1 MNSNHINLKGLDR
14 IELESYVQSWGEP
27 KYRAK
32 QLMSWI
38 YQKGISDFES
48 MTNLPKPFRHTL
60 SSQAKISR
68 TEIVTSSISTDDK
81 SIKYLFRLSDGK
93 QIESVLM
100 FDQQR
105 ITACL
110 SSQFGCAMG
119 CQFCATGKMGF
130 FKNLTT
136 AEILDQFMGI
146 QQELGREKSITNV
159 VFMGM
164 GEPFANYKPTI
175 KAIRLLCN
183 PETIGMAERRITVST
198 VGLAPQIRRFAN
210 EGLKCKLALSLN
222 ATTNA
227 ARSQLMPIN
236 FQFPI
241 DEILSATKHWA
252 KTTGELATLEY
263 VLIRG
268 INDRTKDAERLCQLM
283 ANLPCKL
290 NIIPFN
296 EIEDSNFQRPDAN
309 AIENF
314 QKIITQNHYVAPIR
328 FSKGNDITAA
338 CGQLR
343 TIYHQAGKTMTGMI

>member
-1 MNSNHINLKGLDR
+1 
-14 IELESYVQSWGEP
+14 
-27 KYRAK
+27 
-32 QLMSWI
+32 MSWI
-38 YQKGISDFES
+38 YQKGVSDFES
-48 MTNLPKPFRHTL
+48 MTNLPKSFRHTL
-60 SSQAKISR
+60 SSQSTISR
-68 TEIVTSSISTDDK
+68 TEIVTSSVSTDDK

-93 QIESVLM
+93 QVESVLM

-146 QQELGREKSITNV
+146 EQELGREKSITNV

-227 ARSQLMPIN
+227 DRSQLMPIN

>member
-48 MTNLPKPFRHTL
+48 MTNLPKSFRHTL
-60 SSQAKISR
+60 SSQATITR
-68 TEIVTSSISTDDK
+68 TEIVTSSVSTDDK

-93 QIESVLM
+93 QVESVLM

-146 QQELGREKSITNV
+146 EQELGREKSITNV

-183 PETIGMAERRITVST
+183 PETIGMAERRITVAT

-328 FSKGNDITAA
+328 FSKGNDFFNVIS
-338 CGQLR
+338 
-343 TIYHQAGKTMTGMI
+343 

>member
-1 MNSNHINLKGLDR
+1 MNTNRINLKGLNR
-14 IELESYVQSWGEP
+14 IELESWVRFWGEP

-48 MTNLPKPFRHTL
+48 MTNLPKSFRQTL
-60 SSQAKISR
+60 SSQASISQ
-68 TEIVTSSISTDDK
+68 TEIVTNSVSADDK
-81 SIKYLFRLSDGK
+81 SIKFLFRLSDGK
-93 QIESVLM
+93 QVESVLM

-105 ITACL
+105 VTACL

-130 FKNLTT
+130 FRNLTT

-146 QQELGREKSITNV
+146 QKELGREKPITNV

-164 GEPFANYKPTI
+164 GEPFANYKPTM
-175 KAIRLLCN
+175 KAIRLLCSQ
-183 PETIGMAERRITVST
+183 ETIGMAERRITVST
-198 VGLAPQIRRFAN
+198 VGLAPQIRRFAD

-227 ARSQLMPIN
+227 DRSQLMPIN
-236 FQFPI
+236 SRFPI

-252 KTTGELATLEY
+252 QKTGELVTLEY

-268 INDRTKDAERLCQLM
+268 INDRIKDAERLCQLM

-296 EIEDSNFQRPDAN
+296 EIADSNFQRPEAN

-314 QKIITQNHYVAPIR
+314 QQIITQNHYVAPIR
-328 FSKGNDITAA
+328 FSKGSDITAA

-343 TIYHQAGKTMTGMI
+343 TIYHQAGKTMTGTT

>member
-1 MNSNHINLKGLDR
+1 LNSNRINLKGLDR

-48 MTNLPKPFRHTL
+48 MTNLPKSFRHTL

-175 KAIRLLCN
+175 KAIRLLSN

-227 ARSQLMPIN
+227 DRSQLMPIN

-252 KTTGELATLEY
+252 KITGELATLEY

-268 INDRTKDAERLCQLM
+268 INDQTKDAERLCKLM

-296 EIEDSNFQRPDAN
+296 EIEDSNFQRPDAS

>member
-1 MNSNHINLKGLDR
+1 MNANHVNLKGLNR
-14 IELESYVQSWGEP
+14 FELESLVQSWGEP

-38 YQKGISDFES
+38 YQKGVSDFES
-48 MTNLPKPFRHTL
+48 MTNLPKPFRQTL
-60 SSQAKISR
+60 ASHASISQ
-68 TEIVTSSISTDDK
+68 TEIVTSSVSADDK
-81 SIKYLFRLSDGK
+81 SIKYLFKLPDGK
-93 QIESVLM
+93 QVESVLM

-105 ITACL
+105 VTVCL

-130 FKNLTT
+130 FRNLTT
-136 AEILDQFMGI
+136 AEILDQYMGI
-146 QQELGREKSITNV
+146 QKELSGDRSITNV

-164 GEPFANYKPTI
+164 GEPFANYAPTL
-175 KAIRLLCN
+175 KAIRLLCGQ
-183 PETIGMAERRITVST
+183 ETTGMAERRITVST

-227 ARSQLMPIN
+227 DRSRLMPIN

-241 DEILSATKHWA
+241 DEILSATKHWTE
-252 KTTGELATLEY
+252 KTGELVTLEY

-268 INDRTKDAERLCQLM
+268 VNDRTKDAERLCELM
-283 ANLPCKL
+283 SNLSCKL

-296 EIEDSNFQRPDAN
+296 EIADSNFQRPDADE
-309 AIENF
+309 IENF
-314 QKIITQNHYVAPIR
+314 QKIMTRNHYVAPIR

-343 TIYHQAGKTMTGMI
+343 TIYHQTGKTMTGNP